1 MTVEHCRHCWSGCAG
16 RGGEYGH
23 GAMFH
28 ADYDGAM
35 WDHGR
40 CPACAEGERIAAY
53 VRQWSAL
60 RWLSDTI
67 AHGEAAKTT
76 RGDA

>member
-40 CPACAEGERIAAY
+40 CPACAEAERVEAALLDEYDEHEDIAVLA
-53 VRQWSAL
+53 AL
-60 RWLSDTI
+60 RI
-67 AHGEAAKTT
+67 VRGEA
-76 RGDA
+76 

>member
-1 MTVEHCRHCWSGCAG
+1 MSDGHCRHCGTGCT
-16 RGGEYGH
+16 GGTDLG
-23 GAMFH
+23 
-28 ADYDGAM
+28 DGPNLHTDMAFAF
-35 WDHGR
+35 WRDGR

>member
-40 CPACAEGERIAAY
+40 CPACAEGERVEAALLDEYDEHEDIAVLA
-53 VRQWSAL
+53 AL
-60 RWLSDTI
+60 RI
-67 AHGEAAKTT
+67 VRGEA
-76 RGDA
+76 